1 VGNIQNLMSV
11 ATPQPPFFQSRHVFL
26 NNVLLKTVFL
36 NFLILYV
43 QIMIRVFF
51 MLSSCEAIESIWCF
65 DFVYMEKLEPCS
77 IITHF
82 LTI

>member
-1 VGNIQNLMSV
+1 
-11 ATPQPPFFQSRHVFL
+11 
-26 NNVLLKTVFL
+26 
-36 NFLILYV
+36 
-43 QIMIRVFF
+43 